1 MDKEALVN
9 ELNVIYNLLV
19 EFKAKIDAD
28 VPDKVGL
35 LKVGCVVPSHKLTV
49 LVAEQVLAKSD
60 GLVQTMVGRRV
71 GIHLGTEII
80 GLKGIYVAH
89 NEGRIDDGKRPLR
102 IGAIN
107 EHGGPGGI

>member
-28 VPDKVGL
+28 DPDKVGL
-35 LKVGCVVPSHKLTV
+35 LKVGCVVPSHELTV

-60 GLVQTMVGRRV
+60 MDL
-71 GIHLGTEII
+71 EP
-80 GLKGIYVAH
+80 LKGLM
-89 NEGRIDDGKRPLR
+89 NELSEYCKGFENGDRNKAKLDSIITDLKAYIDGL
-102 IGAIN
+102 A
-107 EHGGPGGI
+107 

>member
-19 EFKAKIDAD
+19 EFKGKIDAD
-28 VPDKVGL
+28 DPDKVGL

-60 GLVQTMVGRRV
+60 MDL
-71 GIHLGTEII
+71 EP
-80 GLKGIYVAH
+80 LKGLM
-89 NEGRIDDGKRPLR
+89 NELSEYCKGFENGDRNKAKLDSIITDLKAYIDGL
-102 IGAIN
+102 A
-107 EHGGPGGI
+107 

>member
-28 VPDKVGL
+28 DPDKVGL

-60 GLVQTMVGRRV
+60 MDL
-71 GIHLGTEII
+71 EP
-80 GLKGIYVAH
+80 LKGLM
-89 NEGRIDDGKRPLR
+89 NELSEYCKGFENGDRNKAKLDSIITDLKAYIERDITR
-102 IGAIN
+102 N
-107 EHGGPGGI
+107 

>member
-9 ELNVIYNLLV
+9 ELNEIYNLLV

-28 VPDKVGL
+28 DPDKVGL

-60 GLVQTMVGRRV
+60 IDL
-71 GIHLGTEII
+71 EP
-80 GLKGIYVAH
+80 LKGLM
-89 NEGRIDDGKRPLR
+89 NELSEYCKGFENGDRNKAKLDSIITDLKAYIERDITR
-102 IGAIN
+102 N
-107 EHGGPGGI
+107 

>member
-28 VPDKVGL
+28 DPDKVGI

-60 GLVQTMVGRRV
+60 MDL
-71 GIHLGTEII
+71 EP
-80 GLKGIYVAH
+80 LKGLM
-89 NEGRIDDGKRPLR
+89 NELSEYCKGFENGDRNKAKLDSIITDLKAYIDGL
-102 IGAIN
+102 A
-107 EHGGPGGI
+107 

>member
-28 VPDKVGL
+28 DPDKVGL

-60 GLVQTMVGRRV
+60 MDL
-71 GIHLGTEII
+71 EP
-80 GLKGIYVAH
+80 LKGLM
-89 NEGRIDDGKRPLR
+89 NELSEYCKGFENGDRNKAKLDSIITDLKAYIDGL
-102 IGAIN
+102 A
-107 EHGGPGGI
+107 

>member
-28 VPDKVGL
+28 DPDKVGL

-60 GLVQTMVGRRV
+60 MDL
-71 GIHLGTEII
+71 EP
-80 GLKGIYVAH
+80 LKGLM
-89 NEGRIDDGKRPLR
+89 NELSEYCKGFENGDRNKAKLDSIITDLKAYIDGLT
-102 IGAIN
+102 
-107 EHGGPGGI
+107 

>member
-28 VPDKVGL
+28 DPDKVGL

-60 GLVQTMVGRRV
+60 MDL
-71 GIHLGTEII
+71 EP
-80 GLKGIYVAH
+80 LKGLM
-89 NEGRIDDGKRPLR
+89 NELSEYCKGFENGDKNKAKLDSIITDLKAYIDGL
-102 IGAIN
+102 A
-107 EHGGPGGI
+107 